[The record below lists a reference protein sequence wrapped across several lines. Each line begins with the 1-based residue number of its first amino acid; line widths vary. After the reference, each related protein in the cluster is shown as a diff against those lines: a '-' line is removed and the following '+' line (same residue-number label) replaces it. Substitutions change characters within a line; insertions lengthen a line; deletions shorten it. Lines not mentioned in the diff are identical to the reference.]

1 MSWEIDVRFGNLKK
15 VLKTDVKPWK
25 QVSLQHVSFSCY
37 TFLYVSLYFMLS
49 TCLCVSCSSLFCIT
63 SPLFLLFNCP
73 SSITPFFYMCCLSF
87 LLPSCLVH
95 SPLPRFFL
103 FSFFFFLPCPLILFS
118 HPAFSLFHFN
128 LLTLFYL
135 PSPCLFPNSFL
146 HSAPF
151 LCFFLSCFLLG
162 IVANKPCLQQLV
174 N

>member
-1 MSWEIDVRFGNLKK
+1 M
-15 VLKTDVKPWK
+15 DVKPWK

-37 TFLYVSLYFMLS
+37 TFLYGSLYFMLS
-49 TCLCVSCSSLFCIT
+49 TCLSISRSSLFCIT
-63 SPLFLLFNCP
+63 PSLFLLFNCP
-73 SSITPFFYMCCLSF
+73 SSITPFFYMRCLSF
-87 LLPSCLVH
+87 LLPSCFVH
-95 SPLPRFFL
+95 SPYLRCV
-103 FSFFFFLPCPLILFS
+103 FFFFFPSLSSLILFS

-135 PSPCLFPNSFL
+135 PSPCVFPNSFL

>member
-1 MSWEIDVRFGNLKK
+1 M
-15 VLKTDVKPWK
+15 DVKPWK

-37 TFLYVSLYFMLS
+37 TFLYGSLYFMLP
-49 TCLCVSCSSLFCIT
+49 TCLRVSRSSLFCIT
-63 SPLFLLFNCP
+63 SSLFLLFNCP
-73 SSITPFFYMCCLSF
+73 SSITPFFYMHCLSF
-87 LLPSCLVH
+87 LLPSCFVH
-95 SPLPRFFL
+95 SPYLGCV
-103 FSFFFFLPCPLILFS
+103 FFFFPSLSSLIVFS

-135 PSPCLFPNSFL
+135 PSPCVFPNSFL